1 MSDFLF
7 TLGVFNLE
15 LSLVK
20 YGQKSK
26 VWTVLKTSGSQL
38 FKTVLTFNHVLPE
51 ITQIEKEKENQTFL
65 RNHPSYSLL
74 NRFKVA

>member
-1 MSDFLF
+1 M
-7 TLGVFNLE
+7 
-15 LSLVK
+15 
-20 YGQKSK
+20 
-26 VWTVLKTSGSQL
+26 KTSGSQL

-51 ITQIEKEKENQTFL
+51 ITQIEKEKKEKENQTFL